1 MRAMGPLL
9 IVPVSGEL
17 LEQVAN
23 KVSPRQEVMCL

>member
-23 KVSPRQEVMCL
+23 KVGPHQEVMYL